1 MDDSGRPTDSK
12 KVRQK
17 LLLYLLIDVCVNE
30 LHMIRLCNSSRPAE
44 PSGPFPRLQTHHQ
57 SSCSL
62 CFMSLLSLLSRL
74 LRVVTFKFRSLLLE
88 EEASSSSSP
97 LEMTT
102 IKRCSPFPP
111 MLFQASFVC
120 HSWAHVFSVSS
131 SSILIVKGRSGW
143 AVEGPFGRLFR
154 HSSLFI
160 FNCFFIPFEADPRR
174 GQEKNER
181 NMYAGSEWKRLLF

>member
-1 MDDSGRPTDSK
+1 MTINTWQIECMDDSGRPTDSK

-44 PSGPFPRLQTHHQ
+44 PSGPFPRLLTHHQ

-120 HSWAHVFSVSS
+120 HSWAHVFFCVVVVDFNCQRA
-131 SSILIVKGRSGW
+131 LGMSG
-143 AVEGPFGRLFR
+143 GGLFR
-154 HSSLFI
+154 AVVSPLEFI
-160 FNCFFIPFEADPRR
+160 HF
-174 GQEKNER
+174 
-181 NMYAGSEWKRLLF
+181 